1 MGEKPKIGLRA
12 LEERVDLPLFE
23 RMPMWAVARLLQ
35 CVNLE
40 GDQVF
45 DVPKHVLA
53 ELARR
58 FTEFMDGNCCSLDE
72 AFGGRTVRQ
81 RNALNTAD
89 RDYAVI
95 FAYTLA
101 LEKAREM
108 RKEERS
114 HSTPSECAE
123 TDVAERF
130 GMSAENVRRIW
141 KASRKR

>member
-1 MGEKPKIGLRA
+1 MSEKPKIGLRA

-58 FTEFMDGNCCSLDE
+58 FADFMNGNCDSLDE
-72 AFGGRTVRQ
+72 AFGGRPVRQ
-81 RNALNTAD
+81 RNELDNAD

-95 FAYTLA
+95 FEYFLA
-101 LEKAREM
+101 LEKARKM
-108 RKEERS
+108 TKEERS
-114 HSTPSECAE
+114 GSTPSECAE
-123 TDVAERF
+123 AAVAEHF
-130 GMSAENVRRIW
+130 KMSAENVRRIW
-141 KASRKR
+141 KASQKR